1 MPLIKLKAKK
11 TKTLAPSSL
20 GDEGAASTRPSSNGP
35 LSIPVTAS
43 APSSSSSSTSTTNV
57 SNTLQRAK
65 ELAEG
70 IKNDANGPAHTIA
83 MVGGRSSLLSHHASS
98 TSSEAP
104 KSDADKYKDHL
115 EQCPEEATVE
125 DECYSAVK
133 VDDFGAAMLR
143 GMGWNP
149 NKKEEKS
156 AVVVKARPQR
166 LGLGAKQVAGVNAE
180 KEERRKNYEQKR
192 DITRTAPSA
201 PAPPPPPPPP
211 ATAKPE
217 DTSGGSKGKRKASEM
232 YVPSKGSYVIVNGKD
247 VCLVQN
253 VNANTGMV
261 YVEIVA
267 TKEEKAVG
275 MGKCEPY
282 EKKEKKTKKGKKT
295 WLLENIVVKLIGDK
309 KSKYYKC
316 KGVVTSLDPPR
327 LLLLSPSSFSG
338 VSLEVNDRDL
348 ETCVKIDKPCLG
360 LKGEYKNIRGI
371 VKAKKGD
378 DAIVE
383 FEGGGRRGEVRIE
396 LDYVAQLYEK

>member
-43 APSSSSSSTSTTNV
+43 APSSSSSTSTINV

-156 AVVVKARPQR
+156 AVVVKAR
-166 LGLGAKQVAGVNAE
+166 
-180 KEERRKNYEQKR
+180 
-192 DITRTAPSA
+192 
-201 PAPPPPPPPP
+201 
-211 ATAKPE
+211 
-217 DTSGGSKGKRKASEM
+217 
-232 YVPSKGSYVIVNGKD
+232 
-247 VCLVQN
+247 
-253 VNANTGMV
+253 
-261 YVEIVA
+261 
-267 TKEEKAVG
+267 
-275 MGKCEPY
+275 
-282 EKKEKKTKKGKKT
+282 
-295 WLLENIVVKLIGDK
+295 
-309 KSKYYKC
+309 
-316 KGVVTSLDPPR
+316 
-327 LLLLSPSSFSG
+327 
-338 VSLEVNDRDL
+338 
-348 ETCVKIDKPCLG
+348 
-360 LKGEYKNIRGI
+360 
-371 VKAKKGD
+371 
-378 DAIVE
+378 
-383 FEGGGRRGEVRIE
+383 
-396 LDYVAQLYEK
+396 

>member
-35 LSIPVTAS
+35 LSIPVTTS
-43 APSSSSSSTSTTNV
+43 APSSSSSTSTINV

-156 AVVVKARPQR
+156 AVVVKAR
-166 LGLGAKQVAGVNAE
+166 
-180 KEERRKNYEQKR
+180 
-192 DITRTAPSA
+192 
-201 PAPPPPPPPP
+201 
-211 ATAKPE
+211 
-217 DTSGGSKGKRKASEM
+217 
-232 YVPSKGSYVIVNGKD
+232 
-247 VCLVQN
+247 
-253 VNANTGMV
+253 
-261 YVEIVA
+261 
-267 TKEEKAVG
+267 
-275 MGKCEPY
+275 
-282 EKKEKKTKKGKKT
+282 
-295 WLLENIVVKLIGDK
+295 
-309 KSKYYKC
+309 
-316 KGVVTSLDPPR
+316 
-327 LLLLSPSSFSG
+327 
-338 VSLEVNDRDL
+338 
-348 ETCVKIDKPCLG
+348 
-360 LKGEYKNIRGI
+360 
-371 VKAKKGD
+371 
-378 DAIVE
+378 
-383 FEGGGRRGEVRIE
+383 
-396 LDYVAQLYEK
+396 